1 MLYNYKTDFEQQ
13 LIMLV
18 LYYIIVQSCLT
29 LYATS
34 FLITLISI
42 GVKMKVLVYDSGI
55 SEEQKKS
62 IKVTD
67 LGFGVIDEAK
77 HGSVVCDIIS
87 LLAPSARIESV
98 KILDSDNSTTLNVL
112 INALKYGLNSDC
124 DIICLAL
131 SVECENN
138 CSSLR
143 EVMRKLDES
152 GKIVVCS
159 NMNRT
164 DHSLPAA
171 YDSVIGCR
179 TQFNAPDSRIYVKGR
194 DIQSSIPVLIVWR
207 IIDGSFVRL
216 TGNSLS
222 CAVMAAET
230 AYLAQERNLSSRTEV
245 ENALAVMKWND
256 YRFYRYSSVCEE
268 SDNCEMLNDT
278 FEKIQTI
285 ARRYN
290 IKNNQ
295 PLYMIKD
302 TEKFLN
308 ELHNDSIFSKEKMIL
323 QHYNLESCEA
333 LAKFICKKNNKGVQI

>member
-1 MLYNYKTDFEQQ
+1 
-13 LIMLV
+13 
-18 LYYIIVQSCLT
+18 
-29 LYATS
+29 
-34 FLITLISI
+34 
-42 GVKMKVLVYDSGI
+42 
-55 SEEQKKS
+55 
-62 IKVTD
+62 
-67 LGFGVIDEAK
+67 
-77 HGSVVCDIIS
+77 
-87 LLAPSARIESV
+87 
-98 KILDSDNSTTLNVL
+98 
-112 INALKYGLNSDC
+112 
-124 DIICLAL
+124 
-131 SVECENN
+131 
-138 CSSLR
+138 
-143 EVMRKLDES
+143 MRKLDES

-194 DIQSSIPVLIVWR
+194 DIQSSIPVLSVWR

-256 YRFYRYSSVCEE
+256 YRFYRYSSVWEE

-285 ARRYN
+285 AKRYN
-290 IKNNQ
+290 IKNDQ

-308 ELHNDSIFSKEKMIL
+308 ELHNASIFSKEKMIL

-333 LAKFICKKNNKGVQI
+333 LAKFICKNNNKGVQI